1 MASSAGLRR
10 KRTDAEPVSQPGT
23 NPSTKHLVIC
33 GVTDVRSSW
42 LFGDFLGFTTAL
54 REQAIYGTFLN
65 CFDLDQYFATT
76 PFDDI
81 KFGRRWEIP
90 DGEIAIYTRWDFEQ
104 RTRWWTQLGQ
114 HEAPN
119 AVTKVMEWVARC
131 TRTTGPGDV
140 ISIILIGYGTPSG
153 IYLGGSLLTPELLAS
168 GCSSLHPDVQVN
180 IVVKC
185 CYSRQLFTS
194 VPSAWEG
201 KGLHPHIGNG
211 K

>member
-1 MASSAGLRR
+1 MDFEVWGTCSAPLDWRQHYTLHHRHCYSCLHPPRRKMASSAGCAGSAQMLNQFAAR
-10 KRTDAEPVSQPGT
+10 D
-23 NPSTKHLVIC
+23 
-33 GVTDVRSSW
+33 
-42 LFGDFLGFTTAL
+42 
-54 REQAIYGTFLN
+54 N
-65 CFDLDQYFATT
+65 CFDLDRYFATT

-90 DGEIAIYTRWDFEQ
+90 DGENWKSGDELAIYTRWDFEH

-119 AVTKVMEWVARC
+119 AVTNVMEWVARC

-140 ISIILIGYGTPSG
+140 VSIILIGHGTPSE
-153 IYLGGSLLTPELLAS
+153 IYLGGSLLTPESLAS

-185 CYSRQLFTS
+185 CYSGSFLRG
-194 VPSAWEG
+194 V
-201 KGLHPHIGNG
+201 
-211 K
+211 

>member
-1 MASSAGLRR
+1 MASSAGLRS

-23 NPSTKHLVIC
+23 NPSTDHLVVC

-90 DGEIAIYTRWDFEQ
+90 DGEIAIYKRWDFEQ

-119 AVTKVMEWVARC
+119 AVTKVMEWVAHC
-131 TRTTGPGDV
+131 TLMYRL
-140 ISIILIGYGTPSG
+140 ILLSNAVTQTAFYERSKR
-153 IYLGGSLLTPELLAS
+153 LGGEKLTSTHRQRKMRQVALNRGLSLADSEIRLLVRH
-168 GCSSLHPDVQVN
+168 L
-180 IVVKC
+180 
-185 CYSRQLFTS
+185 
-194 VPSAWEG
+194 
-201 KGLHPHIGNG
+201 
-211 K
+211 